1 VSKPSSNQPILGIDL
16 GTSNCCVALWIDG
29 ELNII
34 RNKQGENTTPSVLTS
49 APDGTVV
56 VGTLARRQAVMN
68 PKGTISEVKRLVGL
82 RYDSPIVQSAKEIL
96 PYEITRA
103 ANGDAFVKMGERVLS
118 PQEAQAYIL
127 EELAGA
133 ASEFLGTPVES
144 AVITVP
150 AFFDQT
156 QRQAV
161 RDAAVIAGLHTARI
175 LSEPTAA
182 ALAYGYAQLD
192 NRRIA
197 VVDLGGGTLDVAI
210 MSVDKGHFEVLA
222 TDGDNQLGG
231 ADFDR
236 TLARHFAKHIAETH
250 DLDVTDDPVA
260 MQRLLAESET
270 VKRTLTQQNF
280 AEVNLPYLAQKDTE
294 VVNFDYRVTREEYE
308 GLVADLV
315 DRVTMPCK
323 AALEQAGLRASQL
336 DDVILIGGMTRS
348 PLVQGPIGALF
359 QRKPL
364 QRINPDEA
372 VATGAA
378 ILGAGISGSLDEV
391 TFVDVA
397 PRSVGIRAS
406 GDSYVTLIKKS
417 SKLPASCRK
426 AFSTTRDQQQSFEL
440 EILQGESEVA
450 SENRPLATVSVA
462 PITQAPAGDVIL
474 ELKVQMDEAGA
485 LVVHAKE
492 KGSEDP
498 TSVAIEPFSGL
509 TPSNV
514 KSLMEKHGNTVP
526 SPAPTTAKPA
536 AQQDPSGSAKLA
548 EEEAPKATPSKDDPL
563 DLFGN
568 MPADSTP
575 ARVATPTPARA
586 ATPTPVRT
594 TTSRPK
600 QTPTPTPTSSAKV
613 LGSTEL
619 FDESL
624 MDGTDSETGKKKERT
639 IGIRKPVQRLQPI
652 TEEVEKFV
660 APQILDDGPSWKLA
674 AALVVAILAIGGGA
688 YFFLFS

>member
-1 VSKPSSNQPILGIDL
+1 MSKPPSNRPIIGIDL

-29 ELNII
+29 ELNIV

-49 APDGTVV
+49 APDESVV

-68 PKGTISEVKRLVGL
+68 PKGTVSEVKRLVGL
-82 RYDSPIVQSAKEIL
+82 RYDSPIIQAAKEIL
-96 PYEITRA
+96 PYEITPA

-127 EELAGA
+127 EELASA
-133 ASEFLGTPVES
+133 ASEFLGAPVES

-161 RDAAVIAGLHTARI
+161 RDAATIAGLHTARI
-175 LSEPTAA
+175 LSEATAA
-182 ALAYGYAQLD
+182 AMAYGYAQLD

-210 MSVDKGHFEVLA
+210 INVDKGHFEVLA

-236 TLARHFAKHIAETH
+236 TLARHFAKNIAETH
-250 DLDVTDDPVA
+250 DLDVIDDPVA
-260 MQRLLAESET
+260 MQRLLAEAEQ
-270 VKRTLTQQNF
+270 VKKTLTQQSS
-280 AEVNLPYLAQKDTE
+280 AKVSLPYLAQTDTE
-294 VVNFDYRVTREEYE
+294 VINFDYRVTRKEYE
-308 GLVADLV
+308 GLVASLV
-315 DRVTMPCK
+315 DRITVPCK

-348 PLVQGPIGALF
+348 PLVQEPISALF
-359 QRKPL
+359 ERKPL

-397 PRSVGIRAS
+397 PVSVGICAD
-406 GDSYVTLIKKS
+406 GDSFVTLIRKF
-417 SKLPASCRK
+417 SKLPAMCRK
-426 AFSTTRDQQQSFEL
+426 AFSTTRDQQESFEL

-450 SENRPLATVSVA
+450 SENRPLATVRVA
-462 PITQAPAGDVIL
+462 PITQAPAGDVTL
-474 ELKVQMDEAGA
+474 ELKVEIDEAGA
-485 LVVHAKE
+485 LVVHANE

-514 KSLMEKHGNTVP
+514 TSLMEKHGNTLP
-526 SPAPTTAKPA
+526 SLADASPKPTEGKGDMTP
-536 AQQDPSGSAKLA
+536 P
-548 EEEAPKATPSKDDPL
+548 EATP
-563 DLFGN
+563 
-568 MPADSTP
+568 TP
-575 ARVATPTPARA
+575 ASMSRPSRVATPTP
-586 ATPTPVRT
+586 
-594 TTSRPK
+594 TS
-600 QTPTPTPTSSAKV
+600 TAK
-613 LGSTEL
+613 LLESTEL
-619 FDESL
+619 YDETL
-624 MDGTDSETGKKKERT
+624 LDGADSKTGEKKERT
-639 IGIRKPVQRLQPI
+639 IGVRKPVQRLQPI
-652 TEEVEKFV
+652 TEEVEKIV
-660 APQILDDGPSWKLA
+660 APQILDDGPGWKLA
-674 AALVVAILAIGGGA
+674 AALVVAILAVGGGA
-688 YFFLFS
+688 YFVLFS